1 MRVHYVEVGTG
12 PPVLFLHG
20 NPTWSYLWRNILPA
34 AGRAHR
40 AVAFDLP
47 GFGRSERPADSR
59 YDFAGHARVLSG
71 FIDQLGVERLTLVGH
86 DWGGI
91 LAMNWAVE
99 HPQRVTRV
107 ALMSTFVAPVGGL
120 LRPLLRLPRTPG
132 LGWLL
137 IQRLNLFLPLA
148 MRFGVADRSR
158 LTREVMRHYREPFPD
173 AASRYPIRRWTE
185 QLPATRNDTT
195 YRVLERI
202 GAALPTFEPP
212 VLIVKGSR
220 DPILAT
226 SRARWLTAT
235 LPRARLAVVEGA
247 GHFLQEDRPR
257 EVADLLSGFLSDD
270 PPR

>member
-1 MRVHYVEVGTG
+1 MPPFPEARFIETNGIRMAVYEQGEEGGG
-12 PPVLFLHG
+12 PPVVLCHG
-20 NPTWSYLWRNILPA
+20 WPELAYSWRRQISAL
-34 AGRAHR
+34 AGAGYRVIAPGMRGYGRTERPEAIGDYDIHHLTGDMAGLLDALGIER
-40 AVAFDLP
+40 AVFC
-47 GFGRSERPADSR
+47 
-59 YDFAGHARVLSG
+59 
-71 FIDQLGVERLTLVGH
+71 GH

-99 HPQRVTRV
+99 HPQRVTRI

-132 LGWLL
+132 IGWQL

-148 MRFGVADRSR
+148 MRFGVVDRSR

-185 QLPATRNDTT
+185 QLPATRNDPT

-202 GAALPTFEPP
+202 GAALPTLAPP

-220 DPILAT
+220 DPILTT
-226 SRARWLTAT
+226 SRARWLRSI
-235 LPRARLAVVEGA
+235 PPEEG
-247 GHFLQEDRPR
+247 
-257 EVADLLSGFLSDD
+257 SG
-270 PPR
+270 